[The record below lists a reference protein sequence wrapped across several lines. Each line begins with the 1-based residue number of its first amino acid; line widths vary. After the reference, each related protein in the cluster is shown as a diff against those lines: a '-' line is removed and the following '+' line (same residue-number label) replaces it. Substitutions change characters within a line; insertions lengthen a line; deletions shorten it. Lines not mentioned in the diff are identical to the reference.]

1 MFYVEPLSFVKYRV
15 VGSYD
20 ACLRGEN
27 CTFCCTKMQEGGV
40 FVVYRTPQGR
50 LWIYSGAIGSIVAFN
65 FELWGRHLPT
75 DDER

>member
-1 MFYVEPLSFVKYRV
+1 
-15 VGSYD
+15 
-20 ACLRGEN
+20 
-27 CTFCCTKMQEGGV
+27 
-40 FVVYRTPQGR
+40 VYRTPQGR